1 MFDINNHIGFRR
13 IFAPNKLTLGFI
25 LPLEAYPDT
34 AAPMMN
40 NHVEL
45 VKLADTAGFA
55 ALWARD
61 IPLLDPNF
69 GDAGQLY
76 DPFTYLSFLSAHTQN
91 IALATGSTVLTLRHP
106 LHVAKQA
113 NSVDQLSNGRMV
125 LGIASGDRGVEYP
138 AFGLSQ
144 EYDERGERFREAYH
158 YFRQAA
164 EHEFPQHFSARFGE
178 LDDSLNLLP
187 KAHQSRVPVVVTGSS
202 RQDINWIAEH
212 SDAWLYYFID
222 ASRLSPLLH
231 TWKVASK
238 AFTQDGL
245 PKPFAQGLFLDLA
258 SNPDHPV
265 QSIHSGM
272 RVGRNTLIKYLKRI
286 QDMGVN
292 HLTFNL
298 KLSQRP
304 AVEVVSELAEF
315 VLPHFPAHD

>member
-13 IFAPNKLTLGFI
+13 IFAPNQLTLGFI

-34 AAPMMN
+34 VAPNMN

-45 VKLADTAGFA
+45 VKLADASGFA

-76 DPFTYLSFLSAHTQN
+76 DPFIYLSYLSVHTQN

-125 LGIASGDRGVEYP
+125 LGIASGDRDVEYP
-138 AFGLSQ
+138 AFGLTK
-144 EYDERGERFREAYH
+144 EYDERGERFREAYQ
-158 YFRQAA
+158 YFRQIS
-164 EHEFPQHFSARFGE
+164 ENEFPKYYSARFGE
-178 LDDSLNLLP
+178 LNGSLNLLP

-202 RQDINWIAEH
+202 RQEINWIAEH

-231 TWKVASK
+231 SWKVASK
-238 AFTQDGL
+238 VFTKDGL
-245 PKPFAQGLFLDLA
+245 PKPFAQGLFLDLVRD
-258 SNPDHPV
+258 PDHPV
-265 QSIHSGM
+265 QPIHSGM

-286 QDMGVN
+286 QIMGVN
-292 HLTFNL
+292 HVAFNL

-315 VLPHFPAHD
+315 VLPHFPAHE